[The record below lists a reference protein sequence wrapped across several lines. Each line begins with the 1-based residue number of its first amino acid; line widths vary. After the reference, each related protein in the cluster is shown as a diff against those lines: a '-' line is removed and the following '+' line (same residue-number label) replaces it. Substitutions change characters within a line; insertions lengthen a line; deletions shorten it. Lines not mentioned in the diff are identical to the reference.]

1 MSRRRALY
9 SRSNKPRVS
18 GSPSVTGLPDVAPIY
33 IDVPEED
40 GPSVWQRA
48 GAWWTPIYQRHQGK
62 LLIGTGALI
71 ALLIVGLYDVTRPAI
86 PRVNDDD
93 FIAAVNTV
101 VDHRKPGPS
110 VSALSYAKVI
120 PSVVQVQ
127 GYEHDKPKSP
137 DATDL
142 GKPWLQPGYDQFET
156 VGTGVVIDDQGDIL
170 TNFHVAGSAPKLH
183 VSFSDGTE
191 ATGRIVSADRPHD
204 LAVVRTDIIPDDLQP
219 ATLASTGGLNPG
231 DEVTA
236 IGFPFGIGPSASSG
250 VISGLHRTFL
260 NPEGK
265 QTLTDM
271 IQFDAA
277 ANPGNSGG
285 PLIDQ
290 NGEVLGSVTALM
302 NPSGSRTFAGIGFA
316 TPIETAAGAVGDN
329 PL

>member
-9 SRSNKPRVS
+9 SRSNKPRAR

-33 IDVPEED
+33 IDLPEER
-40 GPSVWQRA
+40 GASLLGRA
-48 GAWWTPIYQRHQGK
+48 GAWWAPIYQKHQGK
-62 LLIGTGALI
+62 LLLGAGALI
-71 ALLIVGLYDVTRPAI
+71 ALLIVGGYDLTRPAI

-93 FIAAVNTV
+93 FIAAVNIV
-101 VDHRKPGPS
+101 VDHRTPGPS
-110 VSALSYAKVI
+110 VSSLSYAKVI

-127 GYEHDKPKSP
+127 GYTHDKPTISDRDDP
-137 DATDL
+137 
-142 GKPWLQPGYDQFET
+142 GKPWLQKDFEQFET

-170 TNFHVAGSAPKLH
+170 TNYHVAGSEPKLH
-183 VSFSDGTE
+183 VTFSDGTE
-191 ATGRIVSADRPHD
+191 GNARTITADKKHD
-204 LAVVRTDIIPDDLQP
+204 LAVIRADIVPDDLQP

-265 QTLTDM
+265 QTLSDM

-285 PLIDQ
+285 PLINQD
-290 NGEVLGSVTALM
+290 GEVVGIVTAIM
-302 NPSGSRTFAGIGFA
+302 NPSGNRTFAGIGFA
-316 TPIETAAGAVGDN
+316 TPIETAAGVAGDN